1 MSNPAN
7 HRQNEH
13 IRIRRLLK
21 EIFESGLTRYKL
33 ALMVDRR
40 YNTVLNWSS
49 TGTVESGDAQL
60 IEAIH
65 RECCASGCAVTEQGG
80 SGETLLNSRV
90 IFGSMWEK
98 GAIAPEPVQSEVGDE
113 GIQRTN
119 LGVGSGKQAISL
131 DPSSSQ
137 YCETPKAAAFYIAK

>member
-60 IEAIH
+60 IEAVH
-65 RECCASGCAVTEQGG
+65 RECCASGCAVSEQAATA
-80 SGETLLNSRV
+80 ETLLNSRV

-98 GAIAPEPVQSEVGDE
+98 GAIAPESVQREVGDE
-113 GIQRTN
+113 GIKQHD
-119 LGVGSGKQAISL
+119 LGVESGKRAISL
-131 DPSSSQ
+131 DPSSTQ
-137 YCETPKAAAFYIAK
+137 YYETPKAAAFYIAK